1 MSTEADTRCFL
12 LRPFVSEVRPSHVVV
27 RFHPTHGR
35 EAIMPPHEFVLRKPR
50 AAIKVRC
57 ETTGG
62 GEGALLRRGGLEFIN
77 TSSTDEWYLASEG
90 VGPRHADIYW
100 DGRDD
105 TIKITPVSIDGGPI
119 RYTVVDTAPLAAGEH
134 KVLEVGSNIEF
145 GIACT
150 YDPFACW
157 TVASI
162 DFGASKKTRAAGYEH
177 YMNWAIGGFF
187 SFCISNLTGIALL
200 FAFSWVV
207 GFEQV
212 FNSIGRWNQSSLV
225 LVSKG
230 KSARECARQQ
240 PAHNNNQCDNN
251 HRDNNQRDY
260 KQRTTSSVMITR
272 HLNNNLVSFPV
283 PASSGL
289 PAPTPEKTA
298 LQNFHKVA
306 DSAAGLL
313 DRIQYMLYSAI
324 AACHAMIPPGKFV
337 IAFSLLVVIL
347 GGIWVYRG
355 LRSRTY
361 DTPDDSPAAPNDI
374 IDWETKIRIAKMLLD
389 EKMAVDSRQL
399 GRQQAAGG
407 VQGLM
412 DMNLR

>member
-50 AAIKVRC
+50 AAIKIRC

-207 GFEQV
+207 GFEQ
-212 FNSIGRWNQSSLV
+212 
-225 LVSKG
+225 
-230 KSARECARQQ
+230 
-240 PAHNNNQCDNN
+240 
-251 HRDNNQRDY
+251 
-260 KQRTTSSVMITR
+260 
-272 HLNNNLVSFPV
+272 
-283 PASSGL
+283 
-289 PAPTPEKTA
+289 
-298 LQNFHKVA
+298 
-306 DSAAGLL
+306 
-313 DRIQYMLYSAI
+313 
-324 AACHAMIPPGKFV
+324 
-337 IAFSLLVVIL
+337 
-347 GGIWVYRG
+347 
-355 LRSRTY
+355 
-361 DTPDDSPAAPNDI
+361 
-374 IDWETKIRIAKMLLD
+374 
-389 EKMAVDSRQL
+389 
-399 GRQQAAGG
+399 
-407 VQGLM
+407 
-412 DMNLR
+412 